1 MNTTLTVELSE
12 EARATLGKAARE
24 EGISENDFAARALQD
39 YLFLRRFRKLRERMM
54 AESQKSYTDQEIF
67 EIVS

>member
-1 MNTTLTVELSE
+1 MNATLTIEVPE
-12 EARATLGKAARE
+12 EVKATLDKAARE
-24 EGISENDFAARALQD
+24 EGVSENDFAARALKD

-54 AESQKSYTDQEIF
+54 AESEKSYTDEEIF

>member
-1 MNTTLTVELSE
+1 MNATLTIELPE
-12 EARATLGKAARE
+12 EIKATLDKAARE
-24 EGISENDFAARALQD
+24 EGVSERDFVARALKD

-54 AESQKSYTDQEIF
+54 AKSEKTYTDEEIF

>member
-1 MNTTLTVELSE
+1 MNATLTIELPEEIKTTLD
-12 EARATLGKAARE
+12 KAARE
-24 EGISENDFAARALQD
+24 EGVSENAFAARALKD

-54 AESQKSYTDQEIF
+54 AESEKSYTDEEIF